1 MAGMISA
8 ALLIAAATAGVPALP
23 PRPPDATYTYVLS
36 VSGTTLGTST
46 IGVDGSSAGTIV
58 VKENANFLLPQL
70 TGETTMRYDAATLH
84 ETSYGADLTVAAGT
98 RHLEITFAS
107 GPAHIVTSTG
117 LDADIPAAPSAPL
130 EIIGDNLIASAI
142 MLPALVHASG
152 AQAFTVALLS
162 GRSLIAKVSDVSAA
176 ARPADV
182 PATDLS
188 LGLDLNQ
195 IHEVFWYDPATYLVH
210 DVVVPQQQAEF
221 RLTATAAADVA
232 VATPAPLPTAL
243 PTPFPHFT
251 SRDVHFTSADGT
263 VLAGT
268 LTVPDRGRP
277 PYATV
282 VLVHGSGAADRDEL
296 IGVNPVFL
304 QLSNALSNDGYAV
317 LRYDKRGVGQSGG
330 KTTLGTR
337 DELLDDVR
345 AAYGFARAQPKLDPK
360 HVFLLGHSEGGE
372 LVPTVAVTDPSV
384 PGIILLAPPALPLSQ
399 VLMEQALAGV
409 APDQQAAARAREQA
423 IFTSTRQ
430 GHDSMRAW
438 LRSSLDID
446 PAVDIARV
454 RAPVLILQGTADAQV
469 LAADLPRLVT
479 AARAHNHDVTV
490 RTFPGDNHLF
500 DAAPPG
506 VTQTPFAA
514 LRQYLTV
521 PAWIDARVL
530 RTIESWLAVHDTQM
544 PE

>member
-1 MAGMISA
+1 MAGMIPA

-23 PRPPDATYTYVLS
+23 ARPPDATYTYTLLVN
-36 VSGTTLGTST
+36 GTSLGTST
-46 IGVDGSSAGTIV
+46 IAIDGSSAGTIA

-70 TGETTMRYDAATLH
+70 TGVTTMRYDAETLH
-84 ETSYGADLTVAAGT
+84 ETSYGADLTLAAGT

-107 GPAHIVTSTG
+107 GPAHIVSSTG
-117 LDADIPAAPSAPL
+117 LDADIPPAPSAPL

-162 GRSLIAKVSDVSAA
+162 GRSLVAKVSDAAGA
-176 ARPADV
+176 ARPANV
-182 PATDLS
+182 PATDVNLA
-188 LGLDLNQ
+188 LDLNQ
-195 IHEVFWYDPATYLVH
+195 IHEVFWYDPATYLVD
-210 DVVVPQQQAEF
+210 DVQVPQQQAEF
-221 RLTATAAADVA
+221 RLTATAAANVA

-268 LTVPDRGRP
+268 LTVPDRGRA

-304 QLSNALSNDGYAV
+304 QLSNALSNAGYAV

-337 DELLDDVR
+337 DELIDDVR
-345 AAYGFARAQPKLDPK
+345 AAYRFARAQPKIDPK
-360 HVFLLGHSEGGE
+360 HVYLLGHSEGGE
-372 LVPTVAVTDPSV
+372 LVPTVAAGDPSV
-384 PGIILLAPPALPLSQ
+384 AGIILLAPPALPLAQ
-399 VLMEQALAGV
+399 VLMEQTLAGV
-409 APDQQAAARAREQA
+409 APDQQAAARARELA
-423 IFTSTRQ
+423 IFASTRQ

-438 LRSSLDID
+438 LRSSLDVD
-446 PAVDIARV
+446 PVADIARV
-454 RAPVLILQGTADAQV
+454 RAPVLILQGTADVQV
-469 LAADLPRLVT
+469 LAADLPRLVA
-479 AARAHNHDVTV
+479 AARAHNRDVTV
-490 RTFPGDNHLF
+490 RTFAGDNHLF

-506 VTQTPFAA
+506 VTQTPYAA

-521 PAWIDARVL
+521 PAWIDTRAL
-530 RTIESWLAVHDTQM
+530 EAIEAWLAAHDKRT
-544 PE
+544 PA